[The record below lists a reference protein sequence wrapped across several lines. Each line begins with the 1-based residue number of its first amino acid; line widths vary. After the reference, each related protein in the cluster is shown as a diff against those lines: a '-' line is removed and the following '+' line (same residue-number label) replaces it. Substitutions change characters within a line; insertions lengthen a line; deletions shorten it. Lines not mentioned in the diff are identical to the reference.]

1 MPFAFVHIYFII
13 RKSNCIHL
21 RSPGISTLIVNILN
35 KITNKP
41 TIVKWATVFENIKI
55 PSKIIP
61 IENSLLKS
69 PPSNTKVLIYG
80 KPSHENHVSSFPA
93 MMSREEVSSFIKNA
107 PLLSWKTPFK
117 LICVAR
123 LIKHKDIDFLI
134 NALSSFDEKYKNINW
149 TLDIVGT
156 GPELNNLKSLVKKN
170 ELRHK
175 IVFLGSLS
183 FNKTIDQ
190 LYKAHIAIVPSRF
203 EGWAKIINEA
213 WMTNTVPLVV
223 SEGNASHVVKLGKN
237 AGLVYDYNYD
247 SFSEK
252 LKLALSLKEE
262 YIRSIF
268 KNGQSATM
276 KMCLEDYKNKIKYQI
291 ENTFIKFYNP

>member
-1 MPFAFVHIYFII
+1 MV
-13 RKSNCIHL
+13 
-21 RSPGISTLIVNILN
+21 
-35 KITNKP
+35 
-41 TIVKWATVFENIKI
+41 
-55 PSKIIP
+55 
-61 IENSLLKS
+61 SL
-69 PPSNTKVLIYG
+69 
-80 KPSHENHVSSFPA
+80 HENHVSSFPA

-156 GPELNNLKSLVKKN
+156 GPELNNLNSLVKKN

-203 EGWAKIINEA
+203 EGWAKVINEA
-213 WMTNTVPLVV
+213 WMTNTVHLVV

-247 SFSEK
+247 SFSE
-252 LKLALSLKEE
+252 
-262 YIRSIF
+262 
-268 KNGQSATM
+268 
-276 KMCLEDYKNKIKYQI
+276 I
-291 ENTFIKFYNP
+291 EIAQFEGGIY